1 MLIGTFTHGKGFA
14 YFSFSIG
21 HKNQIDSHAI
31 TWNCLKLTAIQ
42 SRYNL
47 CQFWMTVKMHYKSYI
62 YSVNYNSEFHII
74 TKIQIFNW
82 FFFVRNIMPFQE
94 YWWKKSE
101 TDLTVHL
108 RGKSGVCYISVLIV
122 HMLNNVNLKYIN
134 VLWVKYVL
142 HLQYPHFCMFEY
154 DNTYTN

>member
-74 TKIQIFNW
+74 TKIQIFNC
-82 FFFVRNIMPFQE
+82 FFFCQKYNAFSGILMEEERNRPHCASPRKIRR
-94 YWWKKSE
+94 
-101 TDLTVHL
+101 L
-108 RGKSGVCYISVLIV
+108 
-122 HMLNNVNLKYIN
+122 
-134 VLWVKYVL
+134 L
-142 HLQYPHFCMFEY
+142 HIGLDCAYAEQC
-154 DNTYTN
+154 